1 MMKKK
6 EKIVI
11 AGIWF
16 LVVLEVLKYGIATKV
31 IVGGFFSV
39 SSVQISEKEKLD
51 ISSQLCLLRNG

>member
-1 MMKKK
+1 MSFSDYDEEK

-31 IVGGFFSV
+31 IVGGFLVYQVYKFL
-39 SSVQISEKEKLD
+39 KK
-51 ISSQLCLLRNG
+51 RN